1 MDAALHLGGAVYV
14 HCRAGV
20 QRTGAIAAA
29 WYARRQRCSIDEA
42 VERLRER
49 RPDFEP
55 MVFQVAAA
63 RTWLAQQQPD

>member
-14 HCRAGV
+14 HCRAGI

-29 WYARRQRCSIDEA
+29 WFARQQRCSIDEA

-55 MVFQVAAA
+55 MVFQVQAAQ
-63 RTWLAQQQPD
+63 RWLTQHKRD